1 METTLMGDL
10 GRTEKKVETTIMGYL
25 RDGNYYFIDGYIFG
39 L

>member
-10 GRTEKKVETTIMGYL
+10 GRMEKNVETTIMGYIRRWKL
-25 RDGNYYFIDGYIFG
+25 LLYRRYIFG